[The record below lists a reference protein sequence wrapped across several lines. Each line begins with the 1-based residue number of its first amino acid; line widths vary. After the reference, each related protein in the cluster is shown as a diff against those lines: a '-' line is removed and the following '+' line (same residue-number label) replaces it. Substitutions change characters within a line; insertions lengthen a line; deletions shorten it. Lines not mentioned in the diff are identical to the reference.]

1 MNGVINVYKEKGYTS
16 HDVVAKLRGI
26 LHQKKIGHTGT
37 LDPDATGVLPVCVG
51 NATKLCDFLADE
63 DKEYEVVMLLGKTS
77 DTYDAS
83 GVMLTEASESEMKAL
98 TVPSVKSAILSF
110 VPGYDQIPPMYSA
123 KKVDGKKLYEL
134 AREGKEIDREPVY
147 VEIPS
152 IEIVDITLPRA
163 SFKVT
168 CSKGTYIRSL
178 CHDIGAKLGCGAIME
193 SLVRTR
199 VSQFELED
207 AMTIS
212 EIEEIIKATEDED
225 LTYFSGE
232 NPIDTALNGIMIPT
246 DMMLEAYPAIFTV
259 YAALPLLENGNIFS
273 KDMVD
278 ITYSNPFDDNS
289 DEPVA
294 DGSIVRVYNS
304 RDIFVGLYKYGE
316 SEKSFKPYKIFPA

>member
-1 MNGVINVYKEKGYTS
+1 MDGVINVYKEKGYTS

-51 NATKLCDFLADE
+51 NATKLCDFLSDGT
-63 DKEYEVVMLLGKTS
+63 KEYEAVMLLGCTS

-83 GVMLTEASESEMKAL
+83 GVMLTNASESEMEAL
-98 TVPSVKSAILSF
+98 SEPSVKSCILSF
-110 VPGYDQIPPMYSA
+110 MPGYDQIPPMYSA

-134 AREGKEIDREPVY
+134 AREGKEIDRKPVY
-147 VEIPS
+147 VELSS
-152 IEIVDITLPRA
+152 IEIVDITLPRVT
-163 SFKVT
+163 FKVT

-199 VSQFELED
+199 VSQFEIED

-232 NPIDTALNGIMIPT
+232 NPIDTALNGIVIPT
-246 DMMLEAYPAIFTV
+246 DMILEEYDALLTV
-259 YAALPLLENGNIFS
+259 KEADNLLDNGNLFPQNL
-273 KDMVD
+273 VN
-278 ITYSNPFDDNS
+278 ITYCNVFDESSEYAVS
-289 DEPVA
+289 DG
-294 DGSIVRVYNS
+294 DIVRIYNS
-304 RDIFVGLYKYGE
+304 KEKFIGLYKYSKDEGM
-316 SEKSFKPYKIFPA
+316 FRPYKMFT

>member
-316 SEKSFKPYKIFPA
+316 SEKIFKPYKIFPA